1 MLLKLYSLSD
11 RYCNYLRN
19 FDNKIYQNKET
30 DRKHSRK
37 YLGIVLNINNLNY
50 YIPLS
55 SPKKSDYNDK
65 KCSKIR
71 KSTNTIIRIKSK
83 DRTGNEI
90 LRGTLRISNMIPIP
104 MYEVEEYNKSNELDK
119 KYLDVINDEL
129 KFISKNEKKIVKLAK
144 LVYKQKIENRKI
156 SYLDSC
162 VDYKLLEKKCKEY
175 MNNLD
180 IHA

>member
-55 SPKKSDYNDK
+55 SLKK
-65 KCSKIR
+65 
-71 KSTNTIIRIKSK
+71 
-83 DRTGNEI
+83 
-90 LRGTLRISNMIPIP
+90 
-104 MYEVEEYNKSNELDK
+104 V
-119 KYLDVINDEL
+119 
-129 KFISKNEKKIVKLAK
+129 
-144 LVYKQKIENRKI
+144 
-156 SYLDSC
+156 
-162 VDYKLLEKKCKEY
+162 
-175 MNNLD
+175 
-180 IHA
+180 